1 MASITDDMDN
11 MEVKTV
17 IPAEMKMKIIPMATD
32 RMTARTLVMVTN
44 MQAIIMEVKKVI
56 TRIVMVDKAIAM
68 EAIAGMED
76 TAVKAEIMRV
86 MVEAVV

>member
-32 RMTARTLVMVTN
+32 RITARTLVMVTN
-44 MQAIIMEVKKVI
+44 MQVTMEVKKVI